1 MASLNLVSARILV
14 AEDDELTLELLEKV
28 LRREGYE
35 VVGVADGRAAID
47 KLSSQAFD
55 LVLTDI
61 QMTRASGMEVLEVVR
76 SGSREI
82 PVVLIT
88 AYAEPGAVMDAI
100 GRGAADYLGKPI
112 DVEAVRTTV
121 ARTLERAR
129 QRGGAA
135 ATPPV
140 VDEARV
146 LIGTSKKMLQV
157 YKEIARV
164 APTDTTVLIVGES
177 GSGKELVARTIHERS
192 KRSNG
197 PFVAVNCAALA
208 EGLLE
213 SELFGHE
220 RGAFTGAATAHRGLF
235 EEACKGT
242 LFLDEVGD
250 VTPKMQGQLLRALQ
264 ENEIRRVGGSAPI
277 PIDVRLI
284 AATHRDLAEDV
295 RRGRMRQDL
304 FFRLNV
310 VRLDVP
316 PLRERREDLD
326 GLIEYL
332 VGRSARKAG
341 VPVPAVSTACRD
353 RLRAYAWPGNVREL
367 ENALARAVAMA
378 QGGVMVP
385 ADLPPQM
392 SGEPAPSRATIDEDW
407 PTLEELDRRYIDRVL
422 ERTGGNK
429 TSAAAVLGVD
439 RRTLQ
444 RLFAKEAPK
453 NTQ

>member
-1 MASLNLVSARILV
+1 MSARILV

-35 VVGVADGRAAID
+35 VVGVADGRAAIEQLAA
-47 KLSSQAFD
+47 KPFD

-61 QMTRASGMEVLEVVR
+61 QMTRASGMEVLEAVR
-76 SGSREI
+76 ASGRET

-100 GRGAADYLGKPI
+100 GHGAADYLGKPVDI
-112 DVEAVRTTV
+112 EAVRTTV
-121 ARTLERAR
+121 ARALERAR
-129 QRGGAA
+129 QREAVSTG
-135 ATPPV
+135 PRN
-140 VDEARV
+140 VDEQRV
-146 LIGTSKKMLQV
+146 LVGTSKKMLQV

-164 APTDTTVLIVGES
+164 APTDATVLIVGES
-177 GSGKELVARTIHERS
+177 GSGKELVARTIHARS
-192 KRSNG
+192 KRAEG

-208 EGLLE
+208 EGVLE

-220 RGAFTGAATAHRGLF
+220 RGAFTGAQSAHRGLF
-235 EEACKGT
+235 EEAAKGT

-250 VTPKMQGQLLRALQ
+250 VSPKMQGQLLRALQ
-264 ENEIRRVGGSAPI
+264 EGEIRRVGGSASV
-277 PIDVRLI
+277 PIDVRVI
-284 AATHRDLAEDV
+284 AATNRDLAEDV
-295 RRGRMRQDL
+295 RRGKMRQDL

-310 VRLDVP
+310 VRVDVP

-326 GLIEYL
+326 ALIDYL
-332 VGRSARKAG
+332 VGRSAQKAG
-341 VPVPAVSTACRD
+341 VPVPAISTACRE
-353 RLRAYAWPGNVREL
+353 RLTHYAWPGNVREL

-385 ADLPPQM
+385 SDLPPHM
-392 SGEPAPSRATIDEDW
+392 NGEPAPSRATIDEDW
-407 PTLEELDRRYIDRVL
+407 PTLEELERRYIDRVL

-444 RLFAKEAPK
+444 RLFAKEAEDRNK
-453 NTQ
+453 QGGG

>member
-1 MASLNLVSARILV
+1 VGAVSARILV

-28 LRREGYE
+28 LRREGYD

-47 KLSSQAFD
+47 KVQAESFD

-61 QMTRASGMEVLEVVR
+61 QMTRASGMEVLEAVR
-76 SGSREI
+76 STGREI

-100 GRGAADYLGKPI
+100 GRGAADYLGKPV
-112 DVEAVRTTV
+112 DVEAVRATV

-129 QRGGAA
+129 QRDKVTAGPRS
-135 ATPPV
+135 T
-140 VDEARV
+140 DDTRV

-164 APTDTTVLIVGES
+164 APTDATVLIVGES

-192 KRSNG
+192 KRTGG

-208 EGLLE
+208 EGVLE

-220 RGAFTGAATAHRGLF
+220 RGAFTGAQTAHRGLF
-235 EEACKGT
+235 EEAGKGT

-264 ENEIRRVGGSAPI
+264 EGEIRRVGGSTAI
-277 PIDVRLI
+277 PIDVRVI
-284 AATHRDLAEDV
+284 AATNRDLAEDV
-295 RRGRMRQDL
+295 RRGKMRQDL

-310 VRLDVP
+310 VRVDVP

-326 GLIEYL
+326 GLIDYM
-332 VGRSARKAG
+332 VGRSAQKAG
-341 VPVPAVSTACRD
+341 VAVPAISTACRE
-353 RLRAYAWPGNVREL
+353 RLIAYAWPGNVREL

-385 ADLPPQM
+385 ADLPPHM
-392 SGEPAPSRATIDEDW
+392 NGEPAPTRATIDEDW
-407 PTLEELDRRYIDRVL
+407 PTLEELERRYIDRVL

-444 RLFAKEAPK
+444 RLFARERPE
-453 NTQ
+453 NQGS